1 MPRLSFRFK
10 LLFAMMLVVG
20 AVSGVTLYLT
30 QMRVQAAYEKLFK
43 DKLESQITYIP
54 REQELRIGNIKS
66 ECERLAKS
74 VRVIAA
80 LNEHDAKQLYDVGR
94 DELKIILRT
103 EEELSTGDTNT
114 PPVKPVSPAAPGT
127 PTAPVAPAVSPGP
140 VPELKAKQL
149 ERLAV
154 KMAEAPK
161 AAERLA
167 AKMAESQ
174 IQKKGGGRPVTP
186 PPLKKM
192 PYLGFLDAEGKVV
205 PIPEKAQQLSPDRL
219 RFHERLAHFGPVISK
234 LETQQVG
241 YLDLGA
247 DRLTEVIVT
256 PVRDDGQ
263 LIGAMVYGIQFFDI
277 ASAATEKVISDVSD
291 IESGTWLEGKL
302 YTRTIPT
309 EVRDELVRQLDAEI
323 RARTD
328 PRDDFIIRLH
338 DIPHRVFYTALNE
351 GSLLPVAYKIGLYS
365 WESALKAQQEL
376 RTQILTFSGAALVG
390 ALLVSLVLAH
400 GLSVPIRELV
410 GGTEQ
415 ISRGNFAIQVP
426 VRGLDDLGKLAQSF
440 NEMAAGLALKEKY
453 YSILH
458 TIADKDVAQQLLD
471 GKIAL
476 GGELREATVMFCDIR
491 GFTALTQNMNPTEVI
506 ALLNEHMTALTGV
519 VTEHHGVVDKFIG
532 DSIMAIFG
540 APKSYGDDALNA
552 VRCAEQMMAVRAR
565 LNQTSHYQI
574 QMGIGIASGR
584 VLAGNMGSADRSN
597 YTVLGEKVNLAARL
611 CSIARRGEIVL
622 GPTTREQLAD
632 RITVEEMDPL
642 QLKGFSDSVVA
653 FKLVE
658 VRADR
663 QPAGQP
669 ASQPA

>member
-43 DKLESQITYIP
+43 DKLEAQITYIP
-54 REQELRIGNIKS
+54 REQELRIGSIKA

-80 LNEHDAKQLYDVGR
+80 LREGDAQQLYRVGR

-103 EEELSTGDTNT
+103 EEELSNGDTNA
-114 PPVKPVSPAAPGT
+114 PAA
-127 PTAPVAPAVSPGP
+127 APPPPPAPPGP
-140 VPELKAKQL
+140 LADLKARQ
-149 ERLAV
+149 V
-154 KMAEAPK
+154 
-161 AAERLA
+161 ERLA
-167 AKMAESQ
+167 AKMAESPKAAERLVTKMAESP
-174 IQKKGGGRPVTP
+174 KKAGGGKPGLP
-186 PPLKKM
+186 GPMKNM

-205 PIPEKAQQLSPDRL
+205 PIPENARLITADRR
-219 RFHERLAHFGPVISK
+219 RFHERLTRFGPLVPR
-234 LETQQVG
+234 LESQQVG

-256 PVRDDGQ
+256 PVRDEGKI
-263 LIGAMVYGIQFFDI
+263 IGAMVYGIQFFDI
-277 ASAATEKVISDVSD
+277 ASAVTEKVISDVSD
-291 IESGTWLEGKL
+291 IESGTWLEGRL
-302 YTRTIPT
+302 YTRTIPP
-309 EVRDELVRQLDAEI
+309 EVRDELTKQLSDEI
-323 RARTD
+323 GARPE
-328 PRDDFIIRLH
+328 PRDNFIIKLH

-351 GSLLPVAYKIGLYS
+351 GSLLPTAYKIGLYS
-365 WESALKAQQEL
+365 WESALKAQGEL
-376 RTQILTFSGAALVG
+376 RAQILGFSGAALVG
-390 ALLVSLVLAH
+390 ALIVSLLLAH

-415 ISRGNFAIQVP
+415 ISKGNFQVQVP
-426 VRGLDDLGKLAQSF
+426 VRGRDDLGQLAQSF
-440 NEMAAGLALKEKY
+440 NEMAAGLALKDKY
-453 YSILH
+453 HSILH

-506 ALLNEHMTALTGV
+506 ALLNEHMTVLTRI

-540 APKSYGDDALNA
+540 APKSYGNDALNA
-552 VRCAEQMMAVRAR
+552 ARCAEQMMAQRAK
-565 LNQTSHYQI
+565 LNETSHYHLQV
-574 QMGIGIASGR
+574 GIGIASGR

-597 YTVLGEKVNLAARL
+597 YTVLGEKVNLASRL
-611 CSIARRGEIVL
+611 CSVARRGEIVIA
-622 GPTTREQLAD
+622 PTTREQLGD
-632 RITVEEMDPL
+632 LITVEEMDPL
-642 QLKGFSDSVVA
+642 QLKGFSDSIVA
-653 FKLVE
+653 FKLLE
-658 VRADR
+658 VRAE
-663 QPAGQP
+663 
-669 ASQPA
+669 SQPVAQSA

>member
-43 DKLESQITYIP
+43 KTLESQITYIP
-54 REQELRIGNIKS
+54 REQELRIGNIKA

-74 VRVIAA
+74 VRIIST
-80 LNEHDAKQLYDVGR
+80 LEDPDAQSQLYSVAR
-94 DELKIILRT
+94 DELKIILRA
-103 EEELSTGDTNT
+103 EEELANGDTN
-114 PPVKPVSPAAPGT
+114 
-127 PTAPVAPAVSPGP
+127 APVASPPSPPALTVPT
-140 VPELKAKQL
+140 PELKARQV

-167 AKMAESQ
+167 AKMAESA
-174 IQKKGGGRPVTP
+174 KKGGGRPVP
-186 PPLKKM
+186 PAAPKKM

-205 PIPEKAQQLSPDRL
+205 PIPESMHQLSADRR
-219 RFHERLAHFGPVISK
+219 RFHERLARFGPLVSR
-234 LETQQVG
+234 LESQQVG
-241 YLDLGA
+241 YLNLGA
-247 DRLTEVIVT
+247 DHLTEIIVT
-256 PVRDDGQ
+256 PVRDDEK
-263 LIGAMVYGIQFFDI
+263 LIGAMVYGIQFFDV
-277 ASAATEKVISDVSD
+277 ASAVTEKIISDVND
-291 IESGTWLEGKL
+291 IESGTWLEDKL
-302 YTRTIPT
+302 YTRTIPD
-309 EVRDELVRQLDAEI
+309 EVRDDLAKQLAREI
-323 RARTD
+323 RAHPE
-328 PRDDFIIRLH
+328 PRDDFIINLH
-338 DIPHRVFYTALNE
+338 DIPHRVFYTPLNE

-376 RTQILTFSGAALVG
+376 RKQILTFSGAALMV
-390 ALLVSLVLAH
+390 ALFVSLLLAH

-415 ISRGNFAIQVP
+415 ISQGNFTVQVP
-426 VRGLDDLGKLAQSF
+426 VRGQDDLGQLARSF

-453 YSILH
+453 HSILH

-476 GGELREATVMFCDIR
+476 GGELREATVIFCDIR

-506 ALLNEHMTALTGV
+506 ALLNEHMTALTRV

-540 APKSYGDDALNA
+540 APKSYGNDALNA
-552 VRCAEQMMAVRAR
+552 VRCAQQMMAVRAR
-565 LNQTSHYQI
+565 LNETSHYHI

-597 YTVLGEKVNLAARL
+597 YTVLGEKVNLASRL
-611 CSIARRGEIVL
+611 CSVARRGEIVL
-622 GPTTREQLAD
+622 GPTTRALLAEQ
-632 RITVEEMDPL
+632 ITVEEMDPM

-658 VRADR
+658 VRAESQPIP
-663 QPAGQP
+663 QPA
-669 ASQPA
+669 

>member
-43 DKLESQITYIP
+43 DKLEAQITYIP
-54 REQELRIGNIKS
+54 REQELRIGSIKS

-80 LNEHDAKQLYDVGR
+80 LREGDAQQLYRVGR

-103 EEELSTGDTNT
+103 EEELSTGDTNAPAAT
-114 PPVKPVSPAAPGT
+114 PPPT
-127 PTAPVAPAVSPGP
+127 PPGP
-140 VPELKAKQL
+140 LADLKARQV
-149 ERLAV
+149 ERLAA
-154 KMAEAPK
+154 KLAESPK
-161 AAERLA
+161 GAERLA
-167 AKMAESQ
+167 AKMTESS
-174 IQKKGGGRPVTP
+174 KKAGGGRPVVP
-186 PPLKKM
+186 APLKTT
-192 PYLGFLDAEGKVV
+192 PYLGFLDVEGKVV
-205 PIPEKAQQLSPDRL
+205 PIPENTRLFTPDRL
-219 RFHERLAHFGPVISK
+219 RFHERLARFGPLVSK
-234 LETQQVG
+234 LESQQVG

-263 LIGAMVYGIQFFDI
+263 IIGAMVYGIQFFDI
-277 ASAATEKVISDVSD
+277 ASALTEKVISDVSD
-291 IESGTWLEGKL
+291 IESGTWLEGRL
-302 YTRTIPT
+302 YTRTIP
-309 EVRDELVRQLDAEI
+309 AEI
-323 RARTD
+323 REDLTKQLTEEIRAHPE
-328 PRDDFIIRLH
+328 PRDNFIIHLH

-365 WESALKAQQEL
+365 WESALKAQHEL
-376 RTQILTFSGAALVG
+376 RTQILSFSGAALVG
-390 ALLVSLVLAH
+390 ALIVSLLLAH

-415 ISRGNFAIQVP
+415 ISKGNFKVQVP
-426 VRGLDDLGKLAQSF
+426 VRGRDDLGQLAQSF

-453 YSILH
+453 HSILH
-458 TIADKDVAQQLLD
+458 TIADKDVAQQLLE

-506 ALLNEHMTALTGV
+506 ALLNEHMTVLTRI

-540 APKSYGDDALNA
+540 APKSYGNDALNA
-552 VRCAEQMMAVRAR
+552 VRCAEQMLAQRAK
-565 LNQTSHYQI
+565 LNETSIYHLQV
-574 QMGIGIASGR
+574 GIGLASGR

-611 CSIARRGEIVL
+611 CSVARRSEIVMA
-622 GPTTREQLAD
+622 PTTREQLGD
-632 RITVEEMDPL
+632 LIVVEEMDPL
-642 QLKGFSDSVVA
+642 QLKGFSESIVA

-658 VRADR
+658 VRNETKIAV
-663 QPAGQP
+663 QPA
-669 ASQPA
+669 

>member
-43 DKLESQITYIP
+43 DKLEAQITYIP
-54 REQELRIGNIKS
+54 REQELRIGSIKS
-66 ECERLAKS
+66 ECARLAKS

-80 LNEHDAKQLYDVGR
+80 LREGDSQQLYRVGR

-103 EEELSTGDTNT
+103 EEELSTGETNAPAIT
-114 PPVKPVSPAAPGT
+114 PPAPPT
-127 PTAPVAPAVSPGP
+127 PTPGP
-140 VPELKAKQL
+140 ITSAVVADLKAKQ
-149 ERLAV
+149 V
-154 KMAEAPK
+154 
-161 AAERLA
+161 ERLA
-167 AKMAESQ
+167 AKMAESPKGADRLAAKMAEAA
-174 IQKKGGGRPVTP
+174 KKPGGRPVVP
-186 PPLKKM
+186 APLKNM

-205 PIPEKAQQLSPDRL
+205 PIPENARLLTPDRL
-219 RFHERLAHFGPVISK
+219 RFHERLARFGPLVSK
-234 LETQQVG
+234 LDSQQVG

-256 PVRDDGQ
+256 PVRDDGTI
-263 LIGAMVYGIQFFDI
+263 LGAMVYGIQFFDI
-277 ASAATEKVISDVSD
+277 ASALTEKVISDVSD
-291 IESGTWLEGKL
+291 IESGTWLEGRL
-302 YTRTIPT
+302 YTRTIP
-309 EVRDELVRQLDAEI
+309 EEIRDDLTKQLSQEI
-323 RARTD
+323 RAHPE
-328 PRDDFIIRLH
+328 PRDNFIINLH
-338 DIPHRVFYTALNE
+338 DIPHRVFYTALND
-351 GSLLPVAYKIGLYS
+351 GSLLPVAYKVGLYS
-365 WESALKAQQEL
+365 WESALKAQLEL
-376 RTQILTFSGAALVG
+376 RTQILSFSGAALVG
-390 ALLVSLVLAH
+390 ALVVSLILAH

-415 ISRGNFAIQVP
+415 ISKGNFKVQVP
-426 VRGLDDLGKLAQSF
+426 VRGRDDLGQLAKSF

-453 YSILH
+453 HSILH

-506 ALLNEHMTALTGV
+506 ALLNEHMTVLTRI

-540 APKSYGDDALNA
+540 APKSYGNDALNA
-552 VRCAEQMMAVRAR
+552 VRCAQQMLAQRAK
-565 LNQTSHYQI
+565 LNETSIYHLQV
-574 QMGIGIASGR
+574 GIGIASGR

-597 YTVLGEKVNLAARL
+597 YTVLGERVNLAARL
-611 CSIARRGEIVL
+611 CSVAHRGEIVI

-632 RITVEEMDPL
+632 YITVEEMDPL
-642 QLKGFSDSVVA
+642 QLKGFSDSIVA
-653 FKLVE
+653 FKLID
-658 VRADR
+658 VRMEPVKVT
-663 QPAGQP
+663 QPV
-669 ASQPA
+669 